1 MRRIWK
7 RLRRLWTQSRIR
19 LPRRSLHPADLRRGD
34 RLEIG
39 AGVFRVRGS
48 VVFRSGV
55 RVFALDELNGGPE
68 KRPVRLMV
76 PPGGSRTWV
85 LVIGG
90 GRVGVPVE
98 GVGWYP
104 TGQQEM
110 NAKTT
115 EKSSRTDWDRV
126 DAMKNEEIDTSD
138 IPPLDKAFF
147 TGATLRLPKPCSHKQ
162 KK

>member
-19 LPRRSLHPADLRRGD
+19 LPRRPLQPGDLCRGD

-48 VVFRSGV
+48 VLLRSGV
-55 RVFALDELNGGPE
+55 LVFALDELNGGPE
-68 KRPVRLMV
+68 RRPVRLLV
-76 PPGGSRTWV
+76 PSGGSGTWT

-98 GVGWYP
+98 GIEWYRVGEVDVLTVRTYNEVCALRM
-104 TGQQEM
+104 GRAE
-110 NAKTT
+110 
-115 EKSSRTDWDRV
+115 ESR
-126 DAMKNEEIDTSD
+126 EH
-138 IPPLDKAFF
+138 P
-147 TGATLRLPKPCSHKQ
+147 
-162 KK
+162 